1 MFSRRR
7 FLQSSAV
14 AASSS
19 LVGCAS
25 ISSGPSAASKPGA
38 RPRNIIHLVSDGT
51 SSGTVACANHLSE
64 LKRGKRLTWLDL
76 YGAPGIASGMMD
88 MRSLNSL
95 VTDSSAASSSWGS
108 GVRIINGMVNQTG
121 DGTPL
126 TTLYEL
132 FAQQGWKRGLV
143 TTTEITHATPAGFA
157 TSTPNRE
164 KATIIAAQYLD
175 RGVEVLLGGGSKYF
189 DTDYRLDKR
198 DLRVDYRKAGYTV
211 MATAEELSKAPVD
224 KRWLGIF
231 SRSHLPFD
239 IDRPNDPK
247 AKTVPSLAQMTTAAL
262 GKLSREDH
270 FILQVEGGRI
280 DHAAHNGDAVSALH
294 ELISFDEALD
304 VCLAFQKKVP
314 DTLIV
319 VTTDHGTANIALN
332 GTGDEYGQSLWNFRK
347 ITSVQASFP
356 EILKRLR
363 KTPPP
368 DPAKPEREKDDVAEK
383 AKEKAKPK
391 EQKDREKAEQQKKD
405 DDVATQ
411 AEMVQII
418 REMTGYKPS
427 DERVKLMF
435 PFMQKR
441 GSALYEGLKSET
453 CALGQLM
460 ANYHSLFFTGGAH
473 TSDHVSILAVGPG
486 AERFQGFIKNT
497 DVFYNYLAL
506 AKIDFRNPQEPVI
519 GQPELLRMTENT
531 AEYKL
536 G

>member
-14 AASSS
+14 AAASGS

-25 ISSGPSAASKPGA
+25 ITSGPGAASRPGA
-38 RPRNIIHLVSDGT
+38 RPRNIIQLVSDGT
-51 SSGTVACANHLSE
+51 SSGTVACGNHFSE
-64 LKRGKRLTWLDL
+64 LTRGKRLSWLEL
-76 YGAPGIASGMMD
+76 YNRPGVAAGMMD

-108 GVRIINGMVNQTG
+108 GTRIINGMVNQAG

-157 TSTPNRE
+157 ACVHDRE
-164 KATIIAAQYLD
+164 IASIIAAQYLD
-175 RGVEVLLGGGSKYF
+175 RRVEVLLGGGAKYL
-189 DTDYRLDKR
+189 DPEYRLDKR
-198 DLRVDYRKAGYTV
+198 DLRGDYAKAGYAV
-211 MATAEELSKAPVD
+211 LATKEELAKAPVD
-224 KRWLGIF
+224 KRWVGIF
-231 SRSHLPFD
+231 SRSHIPFN

-247 AKTVPSLAQMTTAAL
+247 AKTVPSLPEMTTAAL
-262 GKLSREDH
+262 RKLSREDH
-270 FILQVEGGRI
+270 FILQVEGGRV
-280 DHAAHNGDAVSALH
+280 DHAAHNSDAVTAMH
-294 ELISFDEALD
+294 ELIEFDQALD
-304 VCLAFQKKVP
+304 VCLAFQKENP

-332 GTGDEYGQSLWNFRK
+332 GTGDEYGQSLWNFHKTTR
-347 ITSVQASFP
+347 VQASFP
-356 EILKRLR
+356 EMMKRLR
-363 KTPPP
+363 KLPPP
-368 DPAKPEREKDDVAEK
+368 DPAKPEREKDPIAEK
-383 AKEKAKPK
+383 AKDKAKPK

-405 DDVATQ
+405 DAVATPQ
-411 AEMVQII
+411 EMVQII

-427 DERVKLMF
+427 EERVKLMF

-473 TSDHVSILAVGPG
+473 TSDHVSILALGPG
-486 AERFQGFIKNT
+486 AERFRGFIKNT

-519 GQPELLRMTENT
+519 GQPELRMTENT
-531 AEYKL
+531 EEYKL
-536 G
+536 V